1 MIEYSELFLVKHDR
15 NIRYFFHYFCRTT
28 PSKGRRYGTIYL
40 EDTGRIMT
48 IHGNLEFLGWFPVI
62 EGKYFPYLFSLVTLY
77 GDLLCTRFARKCIY
91 KPNGSPCRRSR

>member
-62 EGKYFPYLFSLVTLY
+62 EGKYFP
-77 GDLLCTRFARKCIY
+77 CIRY
-91 KPNGSPCRRSR
+91 SVMV